1 MSFGVFRSS
10 FFFVFMKKIDNFLFK
25 FVKKVDNKK
34 DRE

>member
-10 FFFVFMKKIDNFLFK
+10 FFAFMKEIDNFLFK

>member
-1 MSFGVFRSS
+1 MSFGVFRS
-10 FFFVFMKKIDNFLFK
+10 FFFAFMKKIDNFLFK